1 MKTSGIYSTFC
12 LHPSNNFL
20 KRPELS
26 FTVDTLR
33 DFQFIERIV
42 KKGDELG
49 YFAFGGSCILTF
61 FEKNK
66 VTLSDDLVNASR
78 NGIELYAKM
87 GEEMGFIKDPL
98 T

>member
-1 MKTSGIYSTFC
+1 MQLCVGTIHYS
-12 LHPSNNFL
+12 S
-20 KRPELS
+20 E
-26 FTVDTLR
+26 
-33 DFQFIERIV
+33 IERVV

-49 YFAFGGSCILTF
+49 YFAFGGILHFDF
-61 FEKNK
+61 FEKK

-87 GEEMGFIKDPL
+87 GEEMGFVKDHP